1 MVLGQT
7 YDEQLFKSDMFRLF
21 INTFADSQNGII
33 NNYKQSCN
41 LSNTQST
48 ITISDGA
55 FLLQG
60 GLIQVQGNETL
71 TVDLDNTCCILAFEI
86 DLTKENTE
94 TEFNQ
99 GNFKIIKGTGSTYP
113 TLQQDDIV
121 NNSTG
126 IYQMEFARFIAE
138 TGGISNFVD
147 KRVFI
152 DFPTMFENIN
162 TQANELIAELQQK
175 ISEAGH
181 LPIEEETYTS
191 SDSDGNNV
199 KIHFRRQGDIVSM
212 HIIGTILTNGFG
224 QRLQFQFGMPNNKVP
239 AKYLPRENIYDRHVY
254 AVSSGSGMAVLGYVA
269 IDFMVSNS
277 SFSIQYCNKDTSTH
291 VMDLNLMYFGKE
303 V

>member
-71 TVDLDNTCCILAFEI
+71 TVDLNNTCCILAFEI

-99 GNFKIIKGTGSTYP
+99 GNFKVIKGTGSTYP
-113 TLQQDDIV
+113 TLQQDDIA

-162 TQANELIAELQQK
+162 TQVSELIAELETK
-175 ISEAGH
+175 IEQAENI
-181 LPIEEETYTS
+181 PVQEI
-191 SDSDGNNV
+191 SDSGVRGEATGTTIIRKQGKIVTIHISIFVPKSNNSTIGGTLLGFLSGVPKEYRPKYSINFERYFKNNAGTVEYSCYFGLGSDGY
-199 KIHFRRQGDIVSM
+199 F
-212 HIIGTILTNGFG
+212 
-224 QRLQFQFGMPNNKVP
+224 
-239 AKYLPRENIYDRHVY
+239 
-254 AVSSGSGMAVLGYVA
+254 SSGNLRNYKTSDTT
-269 IDFMVSNS
+269 I
-277 SFSIQYCNKDTSTH
+277 SFDASYIVD
-291 VMDLNLMYFGKE
+291 
-303 V
+303 